1 MNLTLYTRTDC
12 CLCLE
17 AGALMEGAGI
27 AYTPV
32 NIEADLT
39 LIQRFGNLI
48 PVVENPQTG
57 DTLSWPFDVNRLR
70 VLLNGQ

>member
-1 MNLTLYTRTDC
+1 
-12 CLCLE
+12 
-17 AGALMEGAGI
+17 MEGAGI

-39 LIQRFGNLI
+39 LIQRFGDLI
-48 PVVENPQTG
+48 PVVENPRTG

-70 VLLNGQ
+70 VLINDQ